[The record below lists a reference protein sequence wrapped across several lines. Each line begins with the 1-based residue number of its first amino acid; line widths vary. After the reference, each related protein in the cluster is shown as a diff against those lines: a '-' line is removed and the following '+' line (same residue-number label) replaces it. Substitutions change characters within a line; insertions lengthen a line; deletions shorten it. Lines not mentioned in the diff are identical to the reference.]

1 MSTPFSMEWKMIT
14 EGQEKRINAEDNIFE
29 ITFDGYKI
37 FPIEEIIEIKRH
49 PDADLIGS
57 GKVVELIFKNQQT
70 TCKYQLISL
79 YSVN

>member
-14 EGQEKRINAEDNIFE
+14 EGREKRINAEDNIFE

-37 FPIEEIIEIKRH
+37 FPMEEMIEIKRH
-49 PDADLIGS
+49 LDADLIGS